1 MKFKLPLTCLMW
13 LFCLVLSAQSIP
25 DPILLWPDGAPG
37 ATGNSRE
44 DKPAIRAFLPDAD
57 KATGTAMLVIPG
69 GGFTIRAT
77 DHEGVLVAQWL
88 KERGIAA
95 FLLRYRLRPIYNRE
109 HWLRDGQRALQYI
122 RAHAAD
128 YGVSPHRIGAV
139 GFSAGGNLCAD
150 MAFSAAPG
158 KNDASDPL
166 DREATNPNFIVLV
179 YGSKQMPDTLSDF
192 ARAHLPP
199 VFMFGTAE
207 DKGSL
212 RGLTS
217 LYPSLIEADVPVE
230 SHIFQNGDHGVG
242 FAVGDP
248 ILGKFPDLMMQ
259 WIKVN
264 GMLSD
269 KKRIPITGLVHL
281 DGKPL
286 PRGMIVLTPMDDPN
300 TTPVVI
306 YMTNTGTGE
315 LGRFNVAAAQGPVEG
330 RYKVEVREEATRW
343 TSNSRDPFM
352 ISMREK
358 QRAGSLTDEDV
369 VAWSAYIR
377 KRDLSPSI
385 DNQRV
390 YRYQKPNVKKEYIID
405 VKEGQEILLEVNSE

>member
-1 MKFKLPLTCLMW
+1 MKLMLPFTGLICLCC
-13 LFCLVLSAQSIP
+13 FVLSAQSIP
-25 DPILLWPDGAPG
+25 APILLWPDGAPG
-37 ATGNSRE
+37 ATGDSRE
-44 DKPAIRAFLPDAD
+44 DKPAIRAFLPDKD
-57 KATGTAMLVIPG
+57 KATGTAMLVVPG

-77 DHEGVLVAQWL
+77 DHEGVLVSQWL

-109 HWLRDGQRALQYI
+109 HWLKDGQRALQYI
-122 RAHAAD
+122 RAHAAE
-128 YGVSPHRIGAV
+128 YGVSPNRIGAV

-158 KNDASDPL
+158 RDAASDPL

-179 YGSKQMPDTLSDF
+179 YGSKQMPDTLSAF
-192 ARAHLPP
+192 ARDHLPP

-217 LYPSLIEADVPVE
+217 LYPDLIESDVPVE

-248 ILGKFPDLMMQ
+248 ILGQFPDLMMQ

-269 KKRIPITGLVHL
+269 KKRIPITGVVHL
-281 DGKPL
+281 DGEPL
-286 PRGMIVLTPMDDPN
+286 LRGMIVLTPVDHPN

-315 LGRFNVAAAQGPVEG
+315 LGRFNVNAAQGPVEG
-330 RYKVEVREEATRW
+330 KYKVEVREEATRW

-358 QRAGSLTDEDV
+358 QQAGTLSDEDV
-369 VAWSAYIR
+369 EAWSAYLR

-385 DNQRV
+385 ENQRV
-390 YRYQKPNVKKEYIID
+390 YRYQNPNIKKDYIID
-405 VKEGQEILLEVNSE
+405 IREGQDILIEVQSE